1 MVITESIISICAPE
15 SLRLA
20 ATRMRQSAV
29 PTAEAIN
36 NQLLEW
42 NYYNPA
48 AEPLMDQLKQ
58 DLENFSGELQQAATD
73 GHALLRFLLDER
85 NYQ

>member
-1 MVITESIISICAPE
+1 VVITESIISICAPE

-48 AEPLMDQLKQ
+48 AGPLMDRLKQ
-58 DLENFSGELQQAATD
+58 DLENFRGELQQAATD
-73 GHALLRFLLDER
+73 GHALLGYIVDETD
-85 NYQ
+85 YE